1 MTSTPDAHVGFPLRR
16 DEAPGAQGEERR
28 WLPSLWVLAVIA
40 VVVLGGYITAAALS
54 EPAGPPVGVQGAV
67 SVRPLSGW
75 ELAQS
80 DTVDGAR
87 FVRLTR
93 GNGNLDILAFT
104 AFVGAPADLA
114 QRYVDQ
120 VLGAELKQLSVSN
133 HLQAVHLSSGRQG
146 VRFSYVGVTS
156 DSSESIEGE
165 ATAFMTSSG
174 GVVFDGWAPEGLLQ
188 YALGDVHTMIDR
200 AVLVA

>member
-1 MTSTPDAHVGFPLRR
+1 MTPTPYADPGFPLRP
-16 DEAPGAQGEERR
+16 DEAPGARREERR
-28 WLPSLWVLAVIA
+28 WLPLLCVLAVIA
-40 VVVLGGYITAAALS
+40 VIVLGGYITAGALS
-54 EPAGPPVGVQGAV
+54 EPAGPPVSVPGVV

-75 ELAQS
+75 EFAGR
-80 DTVDGAR
+80 DTVTDAR
-87 FVRLTR
+87 FFRLTR
-93 GNGNLDILAFT
+93 GNGNLDVLAFT
-104 AFVGAPADLA
+104 ALVGAPTALA

-133 HLQAVHLSSGRQG
+133 HLQAVHLASGRPG

-165 ATAFMTSSG
+165 VTVVMTSSG

-200 AVLVA
+200 AVVAA